1 MLMISGSP
9 IMAVE
14 GRLVRVCE
22 DNSNLVSFVALGAG
36 EKVCENAVIL
46 IAGLTDG
53 FMALA
58 YTESLSRALLAANHS
73 LVMVNLSSSWS
84 QFGFRSLRT
93 DCEDLEKH
101 VDFLKA
107 RFGFRR
113 IALLG
118 HSTVMRHGKPEITC
132 HVSAIILKGAVSDR
146 EAMMAGPGANQV
158 LEMKKEAEQ
167 LKLENNGELILSR
180 RLFGAPITANR

>member
-1 MLMISGSP
+1 
-9 IMAVE
+9 MAVE

-22 DNSNLVSFVALGAG
+22 DNSNLVSFVTLGAG

-118 HSTVMRHGKPEITC
+118 HSTGAQDALYFMRHGNPEITC
-132 HVSAIILKGAVSDR
+132 HVSAIILQGAVSDR
-146 EAMMAGPGANQV
+146 EAMMDGPGANQV

-167 LKLENNGELILSR
+167 LKLVNKGELILSR